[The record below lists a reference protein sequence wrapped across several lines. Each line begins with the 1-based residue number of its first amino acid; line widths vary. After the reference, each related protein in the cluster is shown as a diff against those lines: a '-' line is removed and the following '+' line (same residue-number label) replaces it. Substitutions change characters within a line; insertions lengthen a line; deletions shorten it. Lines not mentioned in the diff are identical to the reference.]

1 MPVQKVALAEKFDSF
16 TEQWSPK
23 IVASVDDFDVKIVRI
38 EGEFVWHKHDDEDE
52 MFLVIDGAFDMHFRD
67 NIVHLGQGEMI
78 VVPRGTEHKP
88 VAASECRVM
97 VLEKSGVVNTGDAAP
112 SEMTAGTGERI

>member
-1 MPVQKVALAEKFDSF
+1 MPVQKIALAEKFDSF
-16 TEQWSPK
+16 NEQWSPK
-23 IVASVDDFDVKIVRI
+23 IVASVDDFDVKVVKI

-67 NIVHLGQGEMI
+67 NIVQLNQGEMI

-88 VAASECRVM
+88 VAANECRVM

-112 SEMTAGTGERI
+112 SKLTAGTGERI

>member
-1 MPVQKVALAEKFDSF
+1 MPVGKVTLAEKFDSF

-67 NIVHLGQGEMI
+67 NVVPLNKGEMI
-78 VVPRGTEHKP
+78 VVPRGIEHKP

-112 SEMTAGTGERI
+112 SALTAGTGERI

>member
-1 MPVQKVALAEKFDSF
+1 MPVQKVTLAEKFDSF

-23 IVASVDDFDVKIVRI
+23 VVASVDDFDVKIVKI

-67 NIVHLGQGEMI
+67 NVVSLNQGEMI
-78 VVPRGTEHKP
+78 VVPKGIEHKP
-88 VAASECRVM
+88 VATSECRVM

-112 SEMTAGTGERI
+112 SELTAGTGERI

>member
-52 MFLVIDGAFDMHFRD
+52 MFLVIDGTFDMHFRD
-67 NIVHLGQGEMI
+67 NVVHLGQGEMI

-112 SEMTAGTGERI
+112 SELTVGTGERI

>member
-1 MPVQKVALAEKFDSF
+1 MPIEKVALTEKFDSF

-52 MFLVIDGAFDMHFRD
+52 MFLVIDGTFDMHFRD
-67 NIVHLGQGEMI
+67 KVVPLSKGEMI

-88 VAASECRVM
+88 VAANECRVM

-112 SEMTAGTGERI
+112 SELTAGTGERI

>member
-1 MPVQKVALAEKFDSF
+1 MPVQKVTLAEKFDSF

-23 IVASVDDFDVKIVRI
+23 IIASVDDFDIKIVRI

-67 NIVHLGQGEMI
+67 NVVHLDQGEMI

-88 VAASECRVM
+88 VADNECRVM

-112 SEMTAGTGERI
+112 SELTAGTGERI

>member
-1 MPVQKVALAEKFDSF
+1 MPVQKVTLAEKFDSF

-23 IVASVDDFDVKIVRI
+23 IVASIDDYDVKIVRI
-38 EGEFVWHKHDDEDE
+38 EGEFVWHKHDDDDE
-52 MFLVIDGAFDMHFRD
+52 MFLVVDGAFDMHFRD
-67 NIVHLGQGEMI
+67 NVVTLSQGEMI
-78 VVPRGTEHKP
+78 VVPKGIEHKP

-112 SEMTAGTGERI
+112 SELTAGTGERI

>member
-1 MPVQKVALAEKFDSF
+1 MPVQKIALAEKFDSF
-16 TEQWSPK
+16 NEQWSPK
-23 IVASVDDFDVKIVRI
+23 IVASVDDFDVKVVKI

-67 NIVHLGQGEMI
+67 NIVQLNQGEMS

-88 VAASECRVM
+88 VAANECRVM

-112 SEMTAGTGERI
+112 SKLTAGTGERI

>member
-1 MPVQKVALAEKFDSF
+1 MPVQKVTLAEKFDSF

-23 IVASVDDFDVKIVRI
+23 IVASVDDYDVKIVRI
-38 EGEFVWHKHDDEDE
+38 EGEFVWHKHDDDDE
-52 MFLVIDGAFDMHFRD
+52 MFLVVDGAFDMHFRD
-67 NIVHLGQGEMI
+67 NVVTLSQGEMI
-78 VVPRGTEHKP
+78 VVPKGIEHKP

-112 SEMTAGTGERI
+112 SELTAGTGERI

>member
-16 TEQWSPK
+16 TDQWSPK

-52 MFLVIDGAFDMHFRD
+52 MFLVVDGAFDMHFRD
-67 NIVHLGQGEMI
+67 DIVHLNQGEMI
-78 VVPRGTEHKP
+78 VVPKGTEHKP

-112 SEMTAGTGERI
+112 SDLTAGTGERI

>member
-1 MPVQKVALAEKFDSF
+1 MPVDKVALASKFDSF

-67 NIVHLGQGEMI
+67 NVVHLDQGEMI
-78 VVPRGTEHKP
+78 VVPKGIEHKP

>member
-1 MPVQKVALAEKFDSF
+1 MPAEKVALAEKFNSF

-23 IVASVDDFDVKIVRI
+23 IVASVDNYDVKIVRI

-67 NIVHLGQGEMI
+67 RVVHLDTGEMI
-78 VVPRGTEHKP
+78 VVPKGTEHKP
-88 VAASECRVM
+88 VANNECRVL

-112 SEMTAGTGERI
+112 SELTAGTGERI

>member
-1 MPVQKVALAEKFDSF
+1 MPVEKVALAEKFDSF

-52 MFLVIDGAFDMHFRD
+52 MFLVIDGTFDMHFRD
-67 NIVHLGQGEMI
+67 NVVPLNQGEMI
-78 VVPRGTEHKP
+78 VVPKGIEHKP
-88 VAASECRVM
+88 VAVSECRVM

-112 SEMTAGTGERI
+112 SELTAGTGERI

>member
-1 MPVQKVALAEKFDSF
+1 MSVNKVALAEKFDSF

-67 NIVHLGQGEMI
+67 NVVPLSKGEMI

-88 VAASECRVM
+88 VAANECRVM

-112 SEMTAGTGERI
+112 SDLTAGTGERI

>member
-1 MPVQKVALAEKFDSF
+1 MPVQKVTLAEKFDSF

-23 IVASVDDFDVKIVRI
+23 IVASVDDYDVKIVRI
-38 EGEFVWHKHDDEDE
+38 EGEFVWHKHDDDDE
-52 MFLVIDGAFDMHFRD
+52 MFLVVDGAFDMHFRD
-67 NIVHLGQGEMI
+67 NVVTLSQGEMI
-78 VVPRGTEHKP
+78 VVPKGIEHKP

-112 SEMTAGTGERI
+112 SELTASTGERI

>member
-1 MPVQKVALAEKFDSF
+1 MPVQKIALAEKFDSF
-16 TEQWSPK
+16 NEQWSPK
-23 IVASVDDFDVKIVRI
+23 IVASVDDFDVKVVKI

-67 NIVHLGQGEMI
+67 NIVQLNQGEMI

-88 VAASECRVM
+88 VAANECRVM
-97 VLEKSGVVNTGDAAP
+97 VLEKSGIVNTGDAAP
-112 SEMTAGTGERI
+112 SKLTAGTGERI

>member
-1 MPVQKVALAEKFDSF
+1 MPVQKITLAEKFDSF
-16 TEQWSPK
+16 TEKWSPK
-23 IVASVDDFDVKIVRI
+23 IVASVDDFDVKIVKI

-67 NIVHLGQGEMI
+67 NTVHLDQGEMI

-88 VAASECRVM
+88 VAANECRVM
-97 VLEKSGVVNTGDAAP
+97 VLEKSGVMNTGDAAP
-112 SEMTAGTGERI
+112 NELTAGTGERI

>member
-1 MPVQKVALAEKFDSF
+1 MQVDKVTLAEKFNSF

-38 EGEFVWHKHDDEDE
+38 EGEFIWHKHDDEDE
-52 MFLVIDGAFDMHFRD
+52 MFFVIDGAFDMHFRD
-67 NIVHLGQGEMI
+67 NVVPLTQGEMI
-78 VVPRGTEHKP
+78 VVPKGIEHKP

-112 SEMTAGTGERI
+112 SDLTAGTGERI

>member
-1 MPVQKVALAEKFDSF
+1 MLVNKVALAEKFDSF
-16 TEQWSPK
+16 TELWSPK
-23 IVASVDDFDVKIVRI
+23 IIASVDDFDVKIVRI

-52 MFLVIDGAFDMHFRD
+52 MFLVIDGAFDMHFR
-67 NIVHLGQGEMI
+67 NNVVHLDQGEMI

-112 SEMTAGTGERI
+112 SDMTAGTGERI